1 MNPRSRWAVVL
12 CVLTALFGIRVA
24 GQALIV
30 FFDVSWLPP
39 MDAWYS
45 GLLPYPI
52 LFPVQIAILLLQSVI
67 DRDVWRGRGFFARP
81 RPRAGRRLQGFAY
94 VYALSMVVRYAVT
107 LSHPI
112 PIVFHWVLAAYLF
125 TLGRIM
131 RSARTDAPTRGVA
144 ATSSLT
150 SRRLA

>member
-1 MNPRSRWAVVL
+1 MNPRSRSAVTLVVL
-12 CVLTALFGIRVA
+12 TVLFGIRVA
-24 GQALIV
+24 GQALVV
-30 FFDVSWLPP
+30 FFDVGWLPP

-52 LFPVQIAILLLQSVI
+52 LFPVQMAILILQSVI
-67 DRDVWRGRGFFARP
+67 DRGVWRDRGFFARS
-81 RPRAGRRLQGFAY
+81 RPRAGRRLQGLAC

-125 TLGRIM
+125 TLGGNM
-131 RSARTDAPTRGVA
+131 RKARTDTPAPA
-144 ATSSLT
+144 WQL
-150 SRRLA
+150 RRA